1 MLRKT
6 NKEMTIRCQDLAP
19 SRAETRAVIGQDT
32 RTSEV
37 LAVF

>member
-19 SRAETRAVIGQDT
+19 SRAENRAVIRAGHKD
-32 RTSEV
+32 
-37 LAVF
+37 L